1 MGKTQPKPRTGATDE
16 FGRVTS
22 PHQPTSRWTERNAVL
37 GYIYPAGGIFL
48 SMFYFFIFFIW
59 IMLLFRVFADLF
71 RNKEMGG
78 FTKFLWILFVI
89 VVPFLGIF
97 IYIIVHG
104 KSMAHRDMEQ
114 AQAQQDSFKAY
125 VQQTAS
131 TASTADQLAQLA
143 DLKDRGL
150 ITPEEF
156 EIAKAKA
163 LA

>member
-1 MGKTQPKPRTGATDE
+1 M
-16 FGRVTS
+16 
-22 PHQPTSRWTERNAVL
+22 L

-59 IMLLFRVFADLF
+59 IMLLFRVFADIF
-71 RNKEMGG
+71 RNHEMGG

-150 ITPEEF
+150 ITQEEF
-156 EIAKAKA
+156 DIAKARA